1 MPNTVNS
8 YIETD
13 LGNVSPNPRGEY
25 NATYDYEYLD
35 LIYYKGG
42 SYLCLAPFGETIKN
56 VPPIEGQTTTNW
68 QCVAIPGDLTPEY
81 ISMYNEVVKDYN
93 ETNTNT
99 ADVAQMK
106 DITYAS
112 MTAAQESESKAS
124 TSETNARN
132 SEVSAKQSMDKAKE
146 YSDEAIRVN
155 NDTQSLVTGFD
166 EHVATAIS
174 NAEASISESTD
185 NAKGEIV
192 AQKSSSL
199 NEFRTDAETVMTNEK
214 NVAVAEIHQ
223 MVDSFSADADSKKQ
237 EVIQVADEKINDMT
251 SLKNDTVNAKNA
263 AETAATTA
271 VEKAEEAATSAN
283 NSKVNENA
291 VTEMKISIEQSQSD
305 IQTKQIQ
312 VSSDAQQ
319 VSSDKSDILIMK
331 SSIEDTAEKVNIDVK
346 NGLKQISD
354 SKDNSLVDIQN
365 KKNEVI
371 ADIEQYGALQVSNEE
386 PISENVDLW
395 INPDNEEE
403 YSIPEIKDGEVNA
416 SDTWSSEKIFGEI
429 SELKSDLNDLES
441 EIFESTN
448 GILQNNVRLNK
459 LARTETVLNLFNKAT
474 SVDGYALSESGQLY
488 ASVEYTVSDFIL
500 LPSKSKVYVY
510 YFDGTTVIQNPNVY
524 ICFYTY
530 NKEMTGTRIQSNYVT
545 DVPVGAKYIRIAPS
559 IQRKDTVMLFAND
572 EPCAPS
578 EYVQYMDG
586 VNNKFAFEDK
596 IAEMEETLSG
606 FTPIV
611 KEVADNLNLAS
622 FEKGT
627 AISKNA
633 TYNTYYIHT
642 NGNLSSLGEQY
653 TNYNVFEYRLEA
665 NKKYVLSG
673 RVALNGDLPLF
684 GVKDTSGTSGKVTI
698 LKSIGKNYED
708 VYIEYTAEKDEYL
721 FVAAYSIRG
730 ELLVYNAIVSYDY
743 NDVVRAR
750 SIQSITNPWYGKK
763 VVWLGTSV
771 PAGQY
776 ADTSY
781 AYEVAKY
788 LGINLVNTSIPGLSI
803 HLNENGEPRLS
814 PYAGSSSATIAEYE
828 AVGVTIPTSKTASGY
843 YKSYEHIFEEENADA
858 DLYVFDVAP
867 NNGNFDMSDWDAFN
881 KNTWA
886 YNDGTPF
893 SEHRKTFLGALLFL
907 MDKMYTLN
915 PKARMVF
922 VLGSSFAY
930 TNGKEAFETVS
941 AQWNIPI
948 INVWEKINTSP
959 KSLPII
965 KSKDGTDNHPS
976 TYAHQCMGKML
987 IGEFL
992 KIG

>member
-429 SELKSDLNDLES
+429 SELKSDLGDVVKKVTGNN
-441 EIFESTN
+441 IFN
-448 GILQNNVRLNK
+448 P
-459 LARTETVLNLFNKAT
+459 T
-474 SVDGYALSESGQLY
+474 SMTTGKYY
-488 ASVEYTVSDFIL
+488 NPYT
-500 LPSKSKVYVY
+500 
-510 YFDGTTVIQNPNVY
+510 
-524 ICFYTY
+524 
-530 NKEMTGTRIQSNYVT
+530 
-545 DVPVGAKYIRIAPS
+545 
-559 IQRKDTVMLFAND
+559 
-572 EPCAPS
+572 
-578 EYVQYMDG
+578 
-586 VNNKFAFEDK
+586 
-596 IAEMEETLSG
+596 
-606 FTPIV
+606 
-611 KEVADNLNLAS
+611 
-622 FEKGT
+622 
-627 AISKNA
+627 
-633 TYNTYYIHT
+633 
-642 NGNLSSLGEQY
+642 GNLSTS
-653 TNYNVFEYRLEA
+653 EA
-665 NKKYVLSG
+665 
-673 RVALNGDLPLF
+673 
-684 GVKDTSGTSGKVTI
+684 
-698 LKSIGKNYED
+698 
-708 VYIEYTAEKDEYL
+708 YTAINDYFEVEHGDYFGSGWNKTTNKIVGYL
-721 FVAAYSIRG
+721 
-730 ELLVYNAIVSYDY
+730 NAIYIFYDADKEFISGQQISSSDY
-743 NDVVRAR
+743 
-750 SIQSITNPWYGKK
+750 IIH
-763 VVWLGTSV
+763 V
-771 PAGQY
+771 PQN
-776 ADTSY
+776 
-781 AYEVAKY
+781 AKY
-788 LGINLVNTSIPGLSI
+788 L
-803 HLNENGEPRLS
+803 RLS
-814 PYAGSSSATIAEYE
+814 TKQENLDSYNIMISIGDTAPTAYE
-828 AVGVTIPTSKTASGY
+828 KY
-843 YKSYEHIFEEENADA
+843 
-858 DLYVFDVAP
+858 
-867 NNGNFDMSDWDAFN
+867 W
-881 KNTWA
+881 
-886 YNDGTPF
+886 
-893 SEHRKTFLGALLFL
+893 
-907 MDKMYTLN
+907 
-915 PKARMVF
+915 
-922 VLGSSFAY
+922 
-930 TNGKEAFETVS
+930 
-941 AQWNIPI
+941 
-948 INVWEKINTSP
+948 
-959 KSLPII
+959 
-965 KSKDGTDNHPS
+965 
-976 TYAHQCMGKML
+976 
-987 IGEFL
+987 
-992 KIG
+992 